1 MLKKNTEMLDRT
13 LMKRTFKLLGKQKRT
28 LHSCVLV
35 RIIEKG
41 KIFLSSITVKHSYF
55 SWCKNFLF

>member
-1 MLKKNTEMLDRT
+1 MLKKNTEMLDKT

-35 RIIEKG
+35 RIVEQG
-41 KIFLSSITVKHSYF
+41 KILNRPIILKLY
-55 SWCKNFLF
+55 